1 MRTKSNS
8 LAFLLLTAGLA
19 WEQLPAAGEAAAP
32 MLEKV
37 DLFEAGQGGY
47 AFYRI
52 PGVTVT
58 AKGTVLAYCE
68 ARRTDRS
75 DWSTMDVLLRRSTDG
90 GKTWEPA
97 QNISGVPGPK
107 EKNPAAR
114 VQKLGRVD
122 GFTYNNPIAIADR
135 DGAVHVLFCLEY
147 MRCFYRRSDDDGKT
161 FSAPVEITATFD
173 RFRPE
178 YDWKVLSTGP
188 GHGIQLRSGRLVA
201 TVRLSRA
208 IGRNALRPT
217 VATTI
222 YSDDGG
228 KSWAR
233 GEIAVPNTADWVN
246 PNEPIIAELGDGR
259 VMLNVRNE
267 GKPKRRLVTTSPDG
281 AKGWSTPRFDAALLD
296 SGCMA
301 GLVTVSRKATSDKS
315 RLLFS
320 NPHDVAARKNL
331 SLKLSY
337 DEGETWPVN
346 QTLEEGL
353 SAYSDVGVL
362 PDGTMVCF
370 YERGS
375 PDGKELYGRLTVARF
390 NLEWLTGG
398 RDSLPRRP

>member
-1 MRTKSNS
+1 MKFPG
-8 LAFLLLTAGLA
+8 LVLLLLLTASL
-19 WEQLPAAGEAAAP
+19 AAAP
-32 MLEKV
+32 APAASQPSPPMQEKV

-52 PGVTVT
+52 PGVVVT

-75 DWSTMDVLLRRSTDG
+75 DWSTMDVLLRRSPDG
-90 GKTWEPA
+90 AKTWEPP
-97 QNISGVPGPK
+97 QVISGVTGPK

-114 VQKLGRVD
+114 GQKLGRDD

-135 DGAVHVLFCLEY
+135 SGAVHVLFCLEY
-147 MRCFYRRSDDDGKT
+147 LRCFYRRSDDDGKT
-161 FSAPVEITATFD
+161 FSAPVEITGTFD

-178 YDWKVLSTGP
+178 YEWKVLSTGP

-208 IGRNALRPT
+208 IGPNALRPT

-228 KSWAR
+228 QTWQR

-267 GKPKRRLVTTSPDG
+267 GKPKRRLVTTSADG
-281 AKGWSTPRFDAALLD
+281 VTGWSTPRFDAALLD

-301 GLVTVSRKATSDKS
+301 GLVSVSRKSSADKS

-346 QTLEEGL
+346 QTLEEGP
-353 SAYSDVGVL
+353 SAYSDVAVL
-362 PDGTMVCF
+362 PDGTMLCF

-375 PDGKELYGRLTVARF
+375 RDGKELYGRLTLARF

-398 RDSLPRRP
+398 RDSFPWKP